1 MTVVVV
7 HGWPVFNRA
16 SLYKSVCSAMKRT
29 EAELSSFLVLP
40 YCVIMLPAFGEGA
53 VFASFGSS

>member
-1 MTVVVV
+1 MQI
-7 HGWPVFNRA
+7 
-16 SLYKSVCSAMKRT
+16 VCSAMKRT

-53 VFASFGSS
+53 VFVSFGSS